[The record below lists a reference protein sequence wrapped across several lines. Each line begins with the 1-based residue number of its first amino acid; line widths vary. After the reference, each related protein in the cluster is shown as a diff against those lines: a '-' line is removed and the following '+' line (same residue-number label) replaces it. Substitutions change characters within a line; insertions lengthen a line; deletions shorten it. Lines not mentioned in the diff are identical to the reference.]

1 MRINIYF
8 EEYKKSKVCKLFW
21 ICDFVGYYN
30 KILRSFIIQD
40 TQCLLNFGL
49 SDRCRR
55 SSLVAT
61 PKIIHRMIFVCDIMH
76 YELCIGYVYEV

>member
-1 MRINIYF
+1 MIY
-8 EEYKKSKVCKLFW
+8 
-21 ICDFVGYYN
+21 
-30 KILRSFIIQD
+30 R
-40 TQCLLNFGL
+40 L

-76 YELCIGYVYEV
+76 STFYIEKNIKKFKNSRFRGEI